1 MHDHFDF
8 IDLVNT
14 QMMYSLYVAFVLRF
28 VLITNCNGCEKE
40 NELRRTKTKT
50 KHMAKKYQQ
59 KKWGRHTTKLQ
70 KKDKTFSSWTKKERH
85 TQIKGYMET
94 YRWKWTAEV
103 DPSSPL
109 AVAMHAAWKLMCIY
123 NWHSPIHSFFEWSL
137 MYGSVVFID
146 CTNRAYRITSR
157 NCIYKYFFNYSGFF
171 FSLRSL
177 SLSISFFSFV
187 SNSKLSNEFIDAA
200 F

>member
-28 VLITNCNGCEKE
+28 VLITNCNGSEKE

-70 KKDKTFSSWTKKERH
+70 KKRQNILKLNKKRTTHTNQRLYGNLSMKMNSRSGSLLPFSRC
-85 TQIKGYMET
+85 YARCMEIN
-94 YRWKWTAEV
+94 V
-103 DPSSPL
+103 HIQL
-109 AVAMHAAWKLMCIY
+109 AFA
-123 NWHSPIHSFFEWSL
+123 NSF
-137 MYGSVVFID
+137 I
-146 CTNRAYRITSR
+146 
-157 NCIYKYFFNYSGFF
+157 
-171 FSLRSL
+171 LRM
-177 SLSISFFSFV
+177 
-187 SNSKLSNEFIDAA
+187 EFDVW
-200 F
+200 